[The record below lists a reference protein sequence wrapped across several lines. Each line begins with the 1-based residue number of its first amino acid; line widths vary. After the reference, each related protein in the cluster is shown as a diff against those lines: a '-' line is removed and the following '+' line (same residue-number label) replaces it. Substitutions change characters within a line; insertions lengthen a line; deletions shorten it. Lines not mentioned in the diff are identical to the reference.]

1 MSLAKAYFENLETKE
16 LLKVQFNPTEL
27 TFSKSAQ
34 FAEIAIPGL
43 DAPIQQFIRGGT
55 ETLTVEL
62 FFDSTDSGMAGN
74 VSSVTTRTDRFYQLV
89 KRDRDTHAPPRC
101 RFGWGQPAAELADVG
116 QVERI
121 FEVDTNEETLSMT
134 KAVSHAPFWFT
145 CVVES
150 IDRKFLLFSPEGT
163 PLRARL
169 TVKLREYQT
178 IEQSIAKLQTAD
190 HTKVRIL
197 KRRERL
203 DKLSATEYD
212 TPAEWRRI
220 AEANDVD
227 DPRRILPG
235 TSLVIP
241 PIFNESVIRSSRR

>member
-1 MSLAKAYFENLETKE
+1 MSLQHAYFENLETHE
-16 LLKVQFNPTEL
+16 QMQVQFNPTEL
-27 TFSKSAQ
+27 GFSKSAQ

-43 DAPIQQFIRGGT
+43 DAPLLQFIRGGT

-62 FFDSTDSGMAGN
+62 FFDTTDQGMGSRAT
-74 VSSVTTRTDRFYQLV
+74 SVTTLTDRFYQLV
-89 KRDRDTHAPPRC
+89 KQNRDTHAPPRC
-101 RFGWGQPAAELADVG
+101 RFGWGQPASDIANAG
-116 QVERI
+116 QVER
-121 FEVDTNEETLSMT
+121 VLDLDTDQETLDLT
-134 KAVSHAPFWFT
+134 QAVSHAPFWFT
-145 CVVES
+145 CVVDG
-150 IDRKFLLFSPEGT
+150 IDRKFLLFSPGGT

-178 IEQSIAKLQTAD
+178 LEQMIAKLQTAD
-190 HTKVRIL
+190 HTKSRIL

-203 DKLSATEYD
+203 DQLSAREYD

-220 AEANDVD
+220 AEANDVE

-241 PIFNESVIRSSRR
+241 PMLTESVIRSDRS